1 MRIILRGRILWCLS
15 ASIECLQDPSDENQ
29 LLKSFVVDLAISSLR
44 GKNRALSL
52 KLVSTRALVKFLR
65 KMNHDKLMER
75 AEKFETILDD
85 LL

>member
-1 MRIILRGRILWCLS
+1 
-15 ASIECLQDPSDENQ
+15 
-29 LLKSFVVDLAISSLR
+29 LR

-65 KMNHDKLMER
+65 KMNDDRLMER

>member
-1 MRIILRGRILWCLS
+1 M
-15 ASIECLQDPSDENQ
+15 
-29 LLKSFVVDLAISSLR
+29 SLR
-44 GKNRALSL
+44 GKNRPLSL

-85 LL
+85 LLLLLDGPT